1 MRLCAVI
8 PSYRHAAALPALT
21 ASLRDACE
29 TIFIVDDGNDERVR
43 SQIAALHA
51 PDQGVEVLRL
61 EQNGGKGAAMAHG
74 FRAAIAR
81 NFDHALQIDADG
93 QHDLADLGAFIS
105 AMRAN
110 PRAMI
115 CGQATYDASVP
126 KSRKFGRYITHFWVW
141 VETASFDIAD
151 SMCGYRLY
159 PLAQVA
165 RIIDTANI
173 GARMDFDT
181 EIAVRMHWRGVPVVN
196 VPTRVIYPP
205 GNVSNFAM
213 LQDNLRISWMHT
225 RLVLQAPFRLLWK
238 LLSRRGG

>member
-21 ASLRDACE
+21 AALRGACE
-29 TIFIVDDGNDERVR
+29 TIFIVDDGNEEPVR
-43 SQIAALHA
+43 SQIASLHA
-51 PDQGVEVLRL
+51 PDRGIEVIRL
-61 EQNGGKGAAMAHG
+61 DPNGGKGAAMVHG

-81 NFDHALQIDADG
+81 GYDHALQIDADG
-93 QHDLADLGAFIS
+93 QHDLADLDKFID

-110 PRAMI
+110 PKALI

-141 VETASFDIAD
+141 VETCSFDIAD
-151 SMCGYRLY
+151 SMCGYRIY
-159 PLAQVA
+159 PLDQVA
-165 RIIDTANI
+165 RILDSSNV

-181 EIAVRMHWRGVPVVN
+181 EIAVRMHWRNVPVVN
-196 VPTRVIYPP
+196 IPTRVIYPP
-205 GNVSNFAM
+205 NNVSNFAM
-213 LQDNLRISWMHT
+213 LRDNLRISWMHT

-238 LLSRRGG
+238 LVAHRRA